1 MSSYISNK
9 LKSVCNI
16 SVSNKHR
23 GRDAKKEEYI
33 IKGLDIWE
41 KGGLAIPENEYAER
55 LYVEKNFKR
64 LMTKTKVGDKLWKCV
79 SELVE
84 VKE

>member
-1 MSSYISNK
+1 MSF
-9 LKSVCNI
+9 
-16 SVSNKHR
+16 SVSNKFR
-23 GRDAKKEEYI
+23 GKDAKKEEYS

-41 KGGLAIPENEYAER
+41 KGGLVIPKNEYAER
-55 LYVEKNFKR
+55 LYVEKKFKR
-64 LMTKTKVGDKLWKCV
+64 LMNKTNVGTNMWKCI